1 MNMWTYDW
9 NTRIYWSS
17 QILQVGW
24 GNSMSVWYICVL
36 YQCEA
41 LIRNKSWPK
50 QFRECVLKACHSS
63 WYWSKKAWSKLDV
76 DVEEWG
82 LIHPSSCNPG
92 IMKFCW
98 NNLKQ
103 TIMQIVV
110 FLQMIDQ
117 MININIMSVC
127 KVSALLPAL
136 IPEILIQTIQIQL
149 SKALLSPT
157 GPQIH
162 FLS

>member
-1 MNMWTYDW
+1 
-9 NTRIYWSS
+9 
-17 QILQVGW
+17 
-24 GNSMSVWYICVL
+24 
-36 YQCEA
+36 
-41 LIRNKSWPK
+41 
-50 QFRECVLKACHSS
+50 
-63 WYWSKKAWSKLDV
+63 
-76 DVEEWG
+76 
-82 LIHPSSCNPG
+82 
-92 IMKFCW
+92 
-98 NNLKQ
+98 
-103 TIMQIVV
+103 MQIVV